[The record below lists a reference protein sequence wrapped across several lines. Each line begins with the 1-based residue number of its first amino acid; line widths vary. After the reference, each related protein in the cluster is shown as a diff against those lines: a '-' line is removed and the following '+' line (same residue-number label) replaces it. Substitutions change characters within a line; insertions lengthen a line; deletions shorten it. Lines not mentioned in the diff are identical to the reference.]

1 MMRKEAICFNIFSQ
15 FRKMLACSNRL
26 SVLIAIDVMTVCMK
40 MESVSLLVEQ
50 RRFYTFL
57 SADAI

>member
-15 FRKMLACSNRL
+15 FRKMLACPNRL
-26 SVLIAIDVMTVCMK
+26 SVLIAIDVMSVCMK
-40 MESVSLLVEQ
+40 MECVSLLVEQ
-50 RRFYTFL
+50 RRFYTFP